1 MGLGRGSISFSSQLG
16 RRFGNTFSYCL
27 MDYTLSPPPT
37 SFLMIGGGL
46 RSLPVT
52 NASRISY
59 TPLKINPLSP
69 TFYYIVVKSI
79 TVDGVKLSINPVV
92 WSIDEQGNGGTVV
105 DSGTTLT
112 YLADEAYDEV
122 LKAVRRR
129 VKLPSAAELTPGFDL
144 CVNASGE
151 SRRPR
156 LPRIRFRL
164 GGGAVFAP
172 PPRNYFLET
181 EEGVMCLA
189 IRPVDSGNGFS
200 VIGNLMQ
207 QGFLLEFDK
216 DASRLGF
223 SRRGCGL
230 P

>member
-1 MGLGRGSISFSSQLG
+1 
-16 RRFGNTFSYCL
+16 
-27 MDYTLSPPPT
+27 
-37 SFLMIGGGL
+37 MIGGGL
-46 RSLPVT
+46 HSLPVN
-52 NASRISY
+52 NATKISY
-59 TPLKINPLSP
+59 TPLQINPLSP
-69 TFYYIVVKSI
+69 TFYYITINSI
-79 TVDGVKLSINPVV
+79 TIDGVKLPINPAV
-92 WSIDEQGNGGTVV
+92 WEIDEQGNGGTVV

-112 YLADEAYDEV
+112 YLTKTAYEEV
-122 LKAVRRR
+122 LKSVRRR
-129 VKLPSAAELTPGFDL
+129 VKLPNAAELTPGFDL

-151 SRRPR
+151 SRRPS
-156 LPRIRFRL
+156 LPRLRFRL

-189 IRPVDSGNGFS
+189 IRAVESGNGFS

-216 DASRLGF
+216 EESRLGF
-223 SRRGCGL
+223 TRRGCGL